1 MIGLGARATRP
12 SPRWTQDGRAARAPR
27 SRAPRYTFTTAVQ
40 ARIHRPRTT
49 PVDTWAASCRAWPDE
64 DRELALAMAR
74 AAQALEEAGIS
85 AQNLFDDLPAAGEE
99 VMRRIYGDALVDD
112 LLREHRAGV
121 ERGSP

>member
-1 MIGLGARATRP
+1 
-12 SPRWTQDGRAARAPR
+12 
-27 SRAPRYTFTTAVQ
+27 
-40 ARIHRPRTT
+40 
-49 PVDTWAASCRAWPDE
+49 
-64 DRELALAMAR
+64 MAR